1 MILIAHY
8 FPGIDINEL
17 DDEGFAMWS
26 ENAYWLREQDHKMMV
41 AGMSAMFGGTGN
53 GK

>member
-8 FPGIDINEL
+8 FPGIDINSL
-17 DDEGFAMWS
+17 DDEDFAMWS
-26 ENAYWLREQDHKMMV
+26 ENAYWLREEEQKMM
-41 AGMSAMFGGTGN
+41 AYSMASIFGGTGK